1 VIGMT
6 KIEIAEAD
14 GSNAIEIDR
23 CKDIDEVSVTRF
35 AKKPIRNKDSPTV
48 DDDAYVGDPMKY
60 VITGF
65 VTDTHRRNLEARK
78 EAHNEVRILEDSV
91 KVDDGFIIK
100 LKARWRGGENT
111 NYPWFVTVTIISY
124 EKI

>member
-1 VIGMT
+1 MT

-23 CKDIDEVSVTRF
+23 CKDIDVVSVTKF
-35 AKKPIRNKDSPTV
+35 AKKPIRNKDAPTV
-48 DDDAYVGDPMKY
+48 DDDYAGEPMKY
-60 VITGF
+60 IISGF
-65 VTDTHRRNLEARK
+65 VSGNHRRNLEARK
-78 EAHNEVRILEDSV
+78 EDHDEVRILEDSV

-100 LKARWRGGENT
+100 LKLRWRGGENT
-111 NYPWFVTVTIISY
+111 AYPWFVTITIISN